1 MHIGKAEEN
10 LSLFADA
17 RGRDAENS
25 EELPKN
31 LLDRWRHS
39 AKLQDVP
46 KHNEQQ
52 NFRGIPTCSQC
63 KNWKKKF

>member
-17 RGRDAENS
+17 MGRDAENS

-31 LLDRWRHS
+31 LLD
-39 AKLQDVP
+39 L
-46 KHNEQQ
+46 
-52 NFRGIPTCSQC
+52 
-63 KNWKKKF
+63 